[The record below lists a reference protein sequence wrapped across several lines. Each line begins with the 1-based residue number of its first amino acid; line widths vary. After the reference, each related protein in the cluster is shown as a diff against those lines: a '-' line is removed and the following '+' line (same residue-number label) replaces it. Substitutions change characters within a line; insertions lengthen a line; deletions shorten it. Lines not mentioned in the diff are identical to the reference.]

1 MDRLKVFR
9 LHAVPGDPRIA
20 VGPQRHVSD
29 QVLDEQQIAGKER
42 CARIVEDR
50 QVVVGMS
57 RRPCFQGQYTAAE
70 IDLYFVVDKQ
80 RWRYD
85 FYVVDEPKTQADF
98 DRLGIVSSRLKAM
111 NSQ

>member
-1 MDRLKVFR
+1 M
-9 LHAVPGDPRIA
+9 
-20 VGPQRHVSD
+20 
-29 QVLDEQQIAGKER
+29 LDKQQIAGKER

-85 FYVVDEPKTQADF
+85 FYVVDERVAKDGTKCLQVILAPC
-98 DRLGIVSSRLKAM
+98 R
-111 NSQ
+111 